1 MPEQMSIREAGKED
15 LGSLLELYKHL
26 HEIDDPL
33 PSPEVLN
40 KMWAQIMDNP
50 ALYYFFVDYEQKP
63 VCSCTLSIIP
73 NLTRGA
79 RPYGVIENVIT
90 HPDYRGRGFAK
101 AILRHTLDKAWQQG
115 CYKVML
121 LSSSFREGAH
131 LLYEKVGFNKEDKIG
146 FVAKPAGKKG

>member
-1 MPEQMSIREAGKED
+1 MPEKMSIREAGKED
-15 LGSLLELYKHL
+15 LGSILELYRHL

-40 KMWAQIMDNP
+40 KMWAEIMDNP

-90 HPDYRGRGFAK
+90 HPDYRGRGLAK

-146 FVAKPAGKKG
+146 FVAKPGKK